1 MRFFL
6 GLILSISV
14 SLSCDL
20 NYEEVGGY
28 KIGCPP
34 ESLKGLEI
42 IQSDDDHIQNYNEP
56 LNDSFF
62 DQVDVLLLDN
72 QISMLS
78 FTKKNYG
85 RYPLKS
91 VQEGVLASLIDRWGM
106 PFDKQNIGRTKIIR
120 WKFKD
125 GVISSI
131 ALVQMGDIDINSTT
145 IIYTSSALKTYHD
158 GQQKNIKEETQDKLK
173 GF

>member
-34 ESLKGLEI
+34 ELLEGLEI
-42 IQSDDDHIQNYNEP
+42 IKSDDDYIKNYTES
-56 LNDSFF
+56 LNNSFF
-62 DQVDVLLLDN
+62 DQVDVSLLDN
-72 QISMLS
+72 QIAMLS
-78 FTKKNYG
+78 FTKTFYG

-91 VQEGVLASLIDRWGM
+91 VQEGVLASLTDRWGM
-106 PFDKQNIGRTKIIR
+106 SFDEQNIGRTKIIR

-125 GVISSI
+125 GIVSSI
-131 ALVQMGDIDINSTT
+131 ALVQMGDVDINSIT
-145 IIYTSSALKTYHD
+145 IIYTSFALKNYHD
-158 GQQKNIKEETQDKLK
+158 GQQKSIKEETQEKLK